1 MNTKSKT
8 LFSIALSCMFCF
20 IGIHTLE
27 LFEVFD
33 PSPTLN
39 LLAIGSFILYLPTST
54 FFLQGMLFQQKREK
68 QIIADKMNALNI
80 ANMIVIYDSNGQVI
94 MANDNFCKAIKCSE
108 ENIIGKFYYDLCDT
122 KDIKL
127 WKVVLEGKHLYS
139 DFQKVNTKD
148 NSLVFI
154 SGTYSPMKNT
164 NGKIY
169 QVIHIA
175 TDVTDDYIT
184 KSELIENNV
193 YLEHAA
199 KILRHDMHSG
209 INTYIPRGVKSLERR
224 LEKLSERDR
233 KNLKLDTPL
242 KLIKEGLAHSQKVYR
257 GVTEFTNLVR
267 KDVEIE
273 KSAFDLQAILKD
285 YLSKTSYSDQVRVE
299 ELPTV
304 DVNDALFCTAIDN
317 LIRNGLKYND
327 SATKLVTVSMK
338 DEYHLAVI
346 DNGRGIKQK
355 DFEELSEP
363 YQRKP
368 NQKESGTGLGLN
380 ICVAIL
386 KEHNF
391 TVSIDDNYDNGTC
404 ILIRIYN
411 ND

>member
-1 MNTKSKT
+1 
-8 LFSIALSCMFCF
+8 
-20 IGIHTLE
+20 
-27 LFEVFD
+27 
-33 PSPTLN
+33 
-39 LLAIGSFILYLPTST
+39 
-54 FFLQGMLFQQKREK
+54 
-68 QIIADKMNALNI
+68 
-80 ANMIVIYDSNGQVI
+80 
-94 MANDNFCKAIKCSE
+94 
-108 ENIIGKFYYDLCDT
+108 
-122 KDIKL
+122 
-127 WKVVLEGKHLYS
+127 
-139 DFQKVNTKD
+139 
-148 NSLVFI
+148 
-154 SGTYSPMKNT
+154 MKNT
-164 NGKIY
+164 KGEIY

-175 TDVTDDYIT
+175 TNVTDDYVT

-273 KSAFDLQAILKD
+273 RNPFDLQKILKE
-285 YLSKTSYSDQVRVE
+285 YLCKTSYSDQVKVE
-299 ELPTV
+299 ELPTI

-327 SATKLVTVSMK
+327 SPTKLVTVTMVG
-338 DEYHLAVI
+338 DDHLAVI

-355 DFEELSEP
+355 DFDELSQP

-368 NQKESGTGLGLN
+368 NQKEKGTGLGLN

-391 TVSIDDNYDNGTC
+391 TVSMDDNYEHGTC

>member
-1 MNTKSKT
+1 
-8 LFSIALSCMFCF
+8 MFCF

>member
-1 MNTKSKT
+1 M
-8 LFSIALSCMFCF
+8 
-20 IGIHTLE
+20 
-27 LFEVFD
+27 
-33 PSPTLN
+33 
-39 LLAIGSFILYLPTST
+39 YLPTST
-54 FFLQGMLFQQKREK
+54 LFLQGMLFQQKREK
-68 QIIADKMNALNI
+68 QVIADKMNALNI
-80 ANMIVIYDSNGQVI
+80 ANMIVLYDNKGQVV
-94 MANDNFCKAIKCSE
+94 MANDNFCKAIQQTE
-108 ENIIGKFYYDLCDT
+108 ENLIGKFYYELCDT

-127 WKVVLEGKHLYS
+127 WEVLLEGKHLQS
-139 DFQKVNTKD
+139 DFQKVETSD

-164 NGKIY
+164 KGEIY

-175 TDVTDDYIT
+175 TDVTDDYVT
-184 KSELIENNV
+184 KTELIENNV

-233 KNLKLDTPL
+233 KSLKLDTPL

-273 KSAFDLQAILKD
+273 KNPFDLQKILKE

-299 ELPTV
+299 ELPTI

-327 SATKLVTVSMK
+327 SPTKLVTVTMK
-338 DEYHLAVI
+338 DEHLLAVI

-355 DFEELSEP
+355 DFDELSEP

-368 NQKESGTGLGLN
+368 NQKEKGTGLGLN

-391 TVSIDDNYDNGTC
+391 TVSIDDDYENGTC
-404 ILIRIYN
+404 ILIRISN

>member
-1 MNTKSKT
+1 MNTKAKT

-20 IGIHTLE
+20 IGIHILE

-33 PSPTLN
+33 PTPTLN

-54 FFLQGMLFQQKREK
+54 LFLQGMLLQQKREK
-68 QIIADKMNALNI
+68 QVIADKMNALNI
-80 ANMIVIYDSNGQVI
+80 ANMIVIYDSNGRVV
-94 MANDNFCKAIKCSE
+94 MANDNFCKTIKYSE
-108 ENIIGKFYYDLCDT
+108 ENLIGKFYYDLCDP

-127 WKVVLEGKHLYS
+127 WEVLLEGKHLNA
-139 DFQKVNTKD
+139 DFQKVETKD
-148 NSLVFI
+148 NSLVFV

-164 NGKIY
+164 NGEIY
-169 QVIHIA
+169 QVIHITVNT
-175 TDVTDDYIT
+175 TDEYIT

-224 LEKLSERDR
+224 LEKLSESDR

-273 KSAFDLQAILKD
+273 KSPFDLQAVLKD
-285 YLSKTSYSDQVRVE
+285 YLSKTSYSDQVKIE

-304 DVNDALFCTAIDN
+304 PVNDALFCTAIDN

-327 SATKLVTVSMK
+327 SDSKLVTVSMK

-355 DFEELSEP
+355 DFAELAEP

-391 TVSIDDNYDNGTC
+391 TVSIDDNYNNGTC

>member
-1 MNTKSKT
+1 MNAKAKT

-54 FFLQGMLFQQKREK
+54 LFLQGMLFQQKREK
-68 QIIADKMNALNI
+68 QVIADKMNALNI
-80 ANMIVIYDSNGQVI
+80 ANMIVIYDNNGQVI
-94 MANDNFCKAIKCSE
+94 MANDNFCKAIKYSE
-108 ENIIGKFYYDLCDT
+108 ENLIGKFYYDLCDT
-122 KDIKL
+122 KDIEL
-127 WKVVLEGKHLYS
+127 WQVLLKGEHLNA
-139 DFQKVNTKD
+139 DFQQVDTKD
-148 NSLVFI
+148 KSLVFI

-164 NGKIY
+164 KGEIY

-175 TDVTDDYIT
+175 TDVTDDYVT

-233 KNLKLDTPL
+233 KHLKLDTPL

-273 KSAFDLQAILKD
+273 RNPFDLQKILKE
-285 YLSKTSYSDQVRVE
+285 YLCKTSYSDQVKVE
-299 ELPTV
+299 ELPTI

-327 SATKLVTVSMK
+327 SPTKLVTVTMVG
-338 DEYHLAVI
+338 EQHLAVI

-355 DFEELSEP
+355 DFDLLSQP
-363 YQRKP
+363 YQRIP
-368 NQKESGTGLGLN
+368 NQKEKGTGLGLN

-391 TVSIDDNYDNGTC
+391 TVSIDDDYEDGTC

>member
-1 MNTKSKT
+1 MNAKSKT
-8 LFSIALSCMFCF
+8 LFSVALSCMFCF

-27 LFEVFD
+27 LFEVFT
-33 PSPTLN
+33 PTPTLN

-54 FFLQGMLFQQKREK
+54 LFLQGMLFQQKREK
-68 QIIADKMNALNI
+68 QVIADKMNALNI
-80 ANMIVIYDSNGQVI
+80 ANMIVLYDNKGQVV
-94 MANDNFCKAIKCSE
+94 MANDNFCKAIQQTE
-108 ENIIGKFYYDLCDT
+108 ENLIGKFYYELCDT

-127 WKVVLEGKHLYS
+127 WEVLLEGKHLQS
-139 DFQKVNTKD
+139 DFQKVETSD

-164 NGKIY
+164 KGEIY

-175 TDVTDDYIT
+175 TDVTDDYVT
-184 KSELIENNV
+184 KTELIENNV

-233 KNLKLDTPL
+233 KSLKLDTPL

-273 KSAFDLQAILKD
+273 KNPFDLQKILKE

-299 ELPTV
+299 ELPTI

-327 SATKLVTVSMK
+327 SPTKLVTVTMK
-338 DEYHLAVI
+338 DDHLLAVI

-355 DFEELSEP
+355 DFDELSEP

-368 NQKESGTGLGLN
+368 NQKEKGTGLGLN

-391 TVSIDDNYDNGTC
+391 TVSIDDDYENGTC
-404 ILIRIYN
+404 ILIRISN